1 MDVLKKFLLE
11 IFSCGLEEGVIPY
24 RVWFV
29 ERGEGGRL
37 IVSGVFCCLGTLAD
51 LEVLAGLGQLWR
63 VRWLKFEQMLLFLSA
78 EGLGVSSE

>member
-1 MDVLKKFLLE
+1 MHVLKKFLLE
-11 IFSCGLEEGVIPY
+11 VFPCGLEEWVVPY

-29 ERGEGGRL
+29 EGGEGGRL
-37 IVSGVFCCLGTLAD
+37 IVGSALGRLGTLAY

-78 EGLGVSSE
+78 EGLWVSRE